1 MAMINYST
9 ILSPLLAAIMIYSV
23 SANFHQDVEITWGDG
38 RGQITNNGDL
48 LTLSL
53 DKSSGSGFQSK
64 NEYLFE
70 TTEYREKMAVSA
82 TKKPLL
88 LLSLFFFVV
97 AASAGNFYESF
108 DITWGDGRAK
118 ILEDGQ
124 LLTCTL
130 DKISGSGF
138 QSKKEYL
145 YASLLGVLAFCQ
157 SLMNSVFP
165 PELRYASLK
174 LINRFFQLFS
184 SFCYFDITEIDGV
197 NTNELYN
204 AVQLYLS
211 SSSSSVSSSTRLSL
225 TRALNSSSITFGL
238 STNDSIVDTFNSAT
252 VLWEHIVTQ
261 RQSQTFAWR
270 PMPEE
275 KRGFTLRI
283 KKRDKS
289 LILDSYLDHI
299 VEKAEEIRRRN
310 QDRLLYTNSR
320 GGGGGGGLDSRGLP
334 WESVPFKHPSTFE
347 TLAMDPVKKREIME
361 DLKDFTECRS
371 FYQRTG
377 RAWKRGYLLHG
388 PPGTGKSSMIA
399 AMANY
404 LGYDIYDLELTEV
417 KSNSELRKLLMKTS
431 SKSIIVIED
440 IDCSINL
447 TNRGKKF
454 NEPEMALTGSG
465 LGDESGNGNTITLS
479 GLLNFTDGLW
489 SCCGSERIFVFTTNH
504 IEKLDPALLRS
515 GRMDMHVYMS
525 YCTFPSLKIL
535 LRNYLGYEEG
545 DLSDVVLKELE
556 GVVEKAEITPADVSE
571 VLIKN
576 RRDKERAVGELLE
589 DLKRRAG
596 RNEKKGKLRGQN
608 GSVTVADDDVEEQE
622 KRALDSP
629 YGEEEEEIEDSICK
643 ISEE

>member
-1 MAMINYST
+1 M
-9 ILSPLLAAIMIYSV
+9 
-23 SANFHQDVEITWGDG
+23 
-38 RGQITNNGDL
+38 
-48 LTLSL
+48 
-53 DKSSGSGFQSK
+53 
-64 NEYLFE
+64 
-70 TTEYREKMAVSA
+70 
-82 TKKPLL
+82 
-88 LLSLFFFVV
+88 
-97 AASAGNFYESF
+97 
-108 DITWGDGRAK
+108 
-118 ILEDGQ
+118 
-124 LLTCTL
+124 
-130 DKISGSGF
+130 
-138 QSKKEYL
+138 KEYWTSL
-145 YASLLGVLAFCQ
+145 ASLLGVLAFCQ

-299 VEKAEEIRRRN
+299 VEKAEEILRRN

-465 LGDESGNGNTITLS
+465 LGDESVNGDTITLS

-545 DLSDVVLKELE
+545 DLSDVVLRELE

-576 RRDKERAVGELLE
+576 RRDKERAVRELLE
-589 DLKRRAG
+589 DLKRRAE